1 MTPFRITAPS
11 TLAAAVTPAFATGG
25 SDAGAVTSSLLQAT
39 LGLAVV
45 LAVIWIIVW
54 LLRRFTP
61 LAKSGAS
68 PIKLIAHTPLG
79 QRERIVVVEIAD
91 DWLVLGVA
99 PGRINMLQVRPKS
112 ALPDPRRPEHT
123 FAKLLATMKA
133 PHRES

>member
-1 MTPFRITAPS
+1 MSLARITAQPA
-11 TLAAAVTPAFATGG
+11 LAAAAPTFA
-25 SDAGAVTSSLLQAT
+25 AGAHDGAGLMSGLLQAT

-45 LAVIWIIVW
+45 LGVIWFIVW

-99 PGRINMLQVRPKS
+99 PGRINTLQVRPKS
-112 ALPDPRRPEHT
+112 ALPPPRQPDHP

-133 PHRES
+133 ARREQ

>member
-1 MTPFRITAPS
+1 MTPFRIPAQS
-11 TLAAAVTPAFATGG
+11 ALAAAATPAFATGG

-68 PIKLIAHTPLG
+68 PIKLVAHTPLG
-79 QRERIVVVEIAD
+79 QRERVVVVEIAD

-112 ALPDPRRPEHT
+112 ALPQPRQPDHP

-133 PHRES
+133 PRRES